1 MAAENSRRVGGAWG
15 YGGVG
20 GVAQGAGA
28 SRPKAPESAPEAG
41 PESSK
46 DGTEHSR
53 GGAWSFQGR
62 GSWLLGRHAPR
73 GGTGI

>member
-15 YGGVG
+15 SGGVG

-28 SRPKAPESAPEAG
+28 SLPKATESAPEAG

-46 DGTEHSR
+46 DGTEHST
-53 GGAWSFQGR
+53 GGAWSF
-62 GSWLLGRHAPR
+62 
-73 GGTGI
+73 